1 MNFIAHFLKNGLKG
15 NDVFNMYSTD
25 NEGKSVVAEKFI
37 RTLKDKIFKRRTAE
51 SKINYSA
58 VLDDI
63 VDKYNNIGLLNQT
76 YRC

>member
-1 MNFIAHFLKNGLKG
+1 MNFIAHFLKNGLKD
-15 NDVFNMYSTD
+15 NDVFNMYSTG
-25 NEGKSVVAEKFI
+25 NEGKSVVAEKFS
-37 RTLKDKIFKRRTAE
+37 RTLKDNIFKRRTAE
-51 SKINYSA
+51 SKNNCSA